1 MNKALGM
8 AFIYLGIG
16 ALVLGVL
23 VYAGALNWL
32 GRLPG
37 DVRIETGRVRV
48 YFPLTTM
55 VLLSAL
61 FSLVA
66 WVVRRLQ

>member
-16 ALVLGVL
+16 AFVLGVL